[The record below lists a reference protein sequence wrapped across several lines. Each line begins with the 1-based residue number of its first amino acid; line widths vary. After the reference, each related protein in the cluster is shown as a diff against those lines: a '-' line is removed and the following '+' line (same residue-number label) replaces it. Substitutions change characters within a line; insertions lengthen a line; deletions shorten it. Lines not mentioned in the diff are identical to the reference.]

1 MGAAA
6 AAGGVDLVGLALHVN
21 PLLLS
26 LEVATFSTVIAGAAA
41 LGVIALTQGRRGAR
55 MLDAALTAPLVLP
68 PTVLG
73 YYLLTV
79 LGVRSALGSA
89 FESVFGSSIVFTRTG
104 AVIAAAVTAFP
115 LVLQSARA
123 AVDAVEPRLLDAAR
137 TLGATRFSALRRVA
151 FPLASR
157 GLIAGLLL
165 GFARAVGDF
174 GVTLMVAGNIPGETR
189 TASLALY
196 DAILA
201 GREAE
206 AASLAVTLTV
216 FAIVLIAGVQW
227 LTRKRHAH

>member
-1 MGAAA
+1 M
-6 AAGGVDLVGLALHVN
+6 N

-26 LEVATFSTVIAGAAA
+26 LEVATFSTLLAGVSA
-41 LGVIALTQGRRGAR
+41 LGVIALTHGRRVAR
-55 MLDAALTAPLVLP
+55 LLDAVLTAPLVLP

-73 YYLLTV
+73 YYLLTA
-79 LGVRSALGSA
+79 LGVRSALGTA
-89 FESVFGSSIVFTRTG
+89 FESLTGTSMVFTRTG

-123 AVDAVEPRLLDAAR
+123 AVESVDPRLLDAAR

-157 GLIAGLLL
+157 GLVAGLLL

-174 GVTLMVAGNIPGETR
+174 GVTLMVAGNIPGETQ

-196 DAILA
+196 DALAA
-201 GREAE
+201 GRDDDARV
-206 AASLAVTLTV
+206 LALTLTV
-216 FAIVLIAGVQW
+216 FAVVLIAGVQW
-227 LTRKRHAH
+227 LTRRAHSR

>member
-1 MGAAA
+1 M
-6 AAGGVDLVGLALHVN
+6 N

-41 LGVIALTQGRRGAR
+41 LGVIALTQGRRGSR
-55 MLDAALTAPLVLP
+55 MLDAVLTAPLVLP

-89 FESVFGSSIVFTRTG
+89 FESVTGSSIVFTRTG

-123 AVDAVEPRLLDAAR
+123 AVDAVDPRLLDAAR
-137 TLGATRFSALRRVA
+137 TLGATRLSALRRVA

-157 GLIAGLLL
+157 GLVAGLLL

-196 DAILA
+196 DAMSA
-201 GREAE
+201 GHDDEAR
-206 AASLAVTLTV
+206 SLAITLTV

-227 LTRKRHAH
+227 LTRRRHVH